1 MKKGFAFIIIAIL
14 TLCISA
20 CGTVKVYNVTYV
32 TNSDELAIS
41 SDTYSEKN
49 HLTLPE
55 PKREGYTFS
64 GWYEKY
70 DFSGNKITS
79 TKGGSGD
86 KTYYAKWDPVVYSIV
101 YDANGGTGTIPNST
115 HTYDTEANLSKN
127 TYIKEGCVF
136 SGWATSASG
145 DVVYSDEQSI
155 KNLIAENEKTITL
168 YAVWKSAPL
177 EVVVNGYNGVYDGN
191 SHSIT
196 VIAPE
201 DVTISYSADNKTYG
215 PDAPVFTDAGSY
227 TVYYKAEKEGE
238 EAVTGSESVVISKA
252 PGSLTLSS
260 TSGTITF
267 ASTNEITVTSPVKG
281 VLTAVFSD
289 KNIAFA
295 DINENIITIKPGNTA
310 GSATITIKVAESTNY
325 TEATA
330 TYTVTVKNSTLTIE
344 AKSYNGKYD
353 GKAHSITVICEGAK
367 ISYATSENGEYSESK
382 PLYTK
387 VGTYTVFYK
396 VEKSGADT
404 VTGSETVTISK
415 ADSKITLSDTN
426 AAITYPDKGQITI
439 ESNLSG
445 GKISVKSSDDKIAKA
460 SISGTTIT
468 LMPGTK
474 EGKATITVT
483 SAETDN
489 YKACSVTYT
498 VTVKKGTLNVTAT
511 DYTGTYDGKAHSISV
526 NCNGA
531 TITYS
536 KDKDV
541 EYSTENPTYTK
552 GGVYTV
558 YYKVEKPGYNTVTGS
573 KKVII
578 NRAEG
583 SLTLSSS
590 SGSLTFPTNGSIS
603 VSNNLSGGDIS
614 ATSSDENVAKV
625 SYNGSKISIISGTT
639 AGTATITVTSAET
652 ANYTA
657 ASATYKVTVKNGTL
671 NVTASGY
678 EGTYDKNA
686 HTITVTAPDGAKVS
700 YSESKSGTYGTT
712 APSYANAGTYTVYYK
727 VEKAGYTTVT
737 GSKEVTINKAA
748 GWITLSNTSGTI
760 TCPNNGSFTVK
771 DSHGGALVVTT
782 TNEKIA
788 TASVDKLAVTI
799 IPGTTAGTATITVT
813 SEATTNYEESS
824 ATYNVTVKNS
834 GINVTTNGYTGIY
847 DGIAHS
853 ITVTAPNDAIITYA
867 TSENGS
873 YSSTKPYFTDAG
885 SYTVYYKVTKAGA
898 ETVTGHEKVE
908 ISKAAGKVTLSA
920 TNGTV
925 SAPDTLTFTVTNNIA
940 GGTLSVTPENS
951 NIATAT
957 VNGNTITVKPGTKTG
972 TTVITII
979 SAETKNHK
987 KATATYTVI
996 NGNITSY
1003 ALILDNS
1010 SDSSDSMP
1018 MIFVTS
1024 VKEIKVGD
1032 TYNSKSHGELTV
1044 IAVYSDFDAMI
1055 YNKEEIIPWYDYR
1068 FKITS
1073 VVFEGAIVAPFS
1085 TAYWFKSFKNCGY
1098 FDVEKLN
1105 TSNVTIMTSMFEDA
1119 GYNIPEPTIIGLTK
1133 WDVSNAENLNYMF
1146 YEFGYNS
1153 EIVILD
1159 FTNWDTTNIT
1169 SMNSVFYGAGTKANT
1184 FKITGL
1190 DNWNT
1195 ENVTDMNMLFSRT
1208 GYKASSWNIGD
1219 LSKWNLSKV
1228 ANTNSMF
1235 RSAGYNAKTWNV
1247 GDLSNWDVSAV
1258 EDMGNMFYGI
1268 ARKAD
1273 SWDIGD
1279 ISKWD
1284 TSNVENMT
1292 SMFAMA
1298 GTTRTTMLDLSKWDV
1313 SNVREHDS
1321 FFYLE
1326 QTMIIAPKWV
1336 F

>member
-145 DVVYSDEQSI
+145 NVVYSDEQSV

-168 YAVWKSAPL
+168 YAVWKNAPL

-238 EAVTGSESVVISKA
+238 EAVTGSESVVISKV

-281 VLTAVFSD
+281 VLTAVSSD

-295 DINENIITIKPGNTA
+295 DINENTITIKPGNTA
-310 GSATITIKVAESTNY
+310 GSATIIIKVAESTNY

-353 GKAHSITVICEGAK
+353 GKAHSITVICEDAK

-382 PLYTK
+382 PSYTK
-387 VGTYTVFYK
+387 VGTYTVF
-396 VEKSGADT
+396 
-404 VTGSETVTISK
+404 
-415 ADSKITLSDTN
+415 
-426 AAITYPDKGQITI
+426 
-439 ESNLSG
+439 
-445 GKISVKSSDDKIAKA
+445 
-460 SISGTTIT
+460 
-468 LMPGTK
+468 
-474 EGKATITVT
+474 
-483 SAETDN
+483 
-489 YKACSVTYT
+489 
-498 VTVKKGTLNVTAT
+498 
-511 DYTGTYDGKAHSISV
+511 
-526 NCNGA
+526 
-531 TITYS
+531 
-536 KDKDV
+536 
-541 EYSTENPTYTK
+541 
-552 GGVYTV
+552 
-558 YYKVEKPGYNTVTGS
+558 YKVEKPGYNTVTGS

-639 AGTATITVTSAET
+639 AGTATITVTAAET

-671 NVTASGY
+671 NVTARGY
-678 EGTYDKNA
+678 EGTYDKKA
-686 HTITVTAPDGAKVS
+686 HTITITAPDGAKVS
-700 YSESKSGTYGTT
+700 YSESKSGAYGTT
-712 APSYANAGTYTVYYK
+712 APSYANAGTYSVYYK

-760 TCPNNGSFTVK
+760 TYPNNGSFTVK

-788 TASVDKLAVTI
+788 TASVDKSAVTI
-799 IPGTTAGTATITVT
+799 IPGTTAGTATITVK
-813 SEATTNYEESS
+813 SNATTNYTEAST
-824 ATYNVTVKNS
+824 AYTVTVKNG

-898 ETVTGHEKVE
+898 ETLTGHEKVE

-1018 MIFVTS
+1018 MIFVTA
-1024 VKEIKVGD
+1024 VKEIKAGD

-1044 IAVYSDFDAMI
+1044 IAVYSGFDAMI
-1055 YNKEEIIPWYDYR
+1055 YSKEEIIPWYDYR
-1068 FKITS
+1068 VKITS
-1073 VVFEGAIVAPFS
+1073 VVFEDTIVAPS
-1085 TAYWFKSFKNCGY
+1085 SIAYWFKSFKNCGY

-1105 TSNVTIMTSMFEDA
+1105 TSNATDMSRMFEDA

-1133 WDVSNAENLNYMF
+1133 WDVSNAENLNHMF

-1159 FTNWDTTNIT
+1159 FTNWDTSNVTD
-1169 SMNSVFYGAGTKANT
+1169 MRSVFYGAGTKANT

-1190 DNWNT
+1190 DNWST

-1228 ANTNSMF
+1228 TNTNSMF
-1235 RSAGYNAKTWNV
+1235 RSAGYNSKTWNV

-1279 ISKWD
+1279 ISKWN

-1298 GTTRTTMLDLSKWDV
+1298 GTTRTTMLDLRKWDV